1 MIDTKTFLS
10 IQTNLARL
18 EHVSGLGSIQG
29 AQRLHTMFGVILWR
43 CGILYP
49 GKLEHGIL
57 V

>member
-18 EHVSGLGSIQG
+18 EYVSRLGSVQG
-29 AQRLHTMFGVILWR
+29 AQRLHTMFGVILRR
-43 CGILYP
+43 CGILYL